1 MWHNPWKEHSMI
13 KKIGIGAAVVAVAG
27 LLAACSSSEEPTSA
41 APSASPTETGI
52 DGTGATLTIWVDE
65 NRQPAIQAAAATFEQ
80 ETGAKV
86 ELVVKNFE
94 DIRSD
99 FIAQVP
105 TGEGPDITIGAH
117 DWLGALVTAGVV
129 APVDISAVADR
140 FEPVSTAAFT
150 YSGQTY
156 GLPYATEAVA
166 LIYNTDLVGTDAPT
180 SWDDMIA
187 KGKAAAGV
195 ERPFVINVN
204 APTGDGYTMY
214 PFQTSFGAPVFVQ
227 SADGS
232 YTNEVGMGG
241 PEGIAFAKWLGENG
255 DKGTKIISSSIDYDT
270 NNTLFADGKA
280 PYTVAGPWAIAALT
294 ANGAKIAVSAVP
306 SAGGEVAAP
315 FVGVQGFYVSAQ
327 SKNALLAQAF
337 LTQYMATP
345 EAQMALYEADPRIP
359 AMISVE
365 DEVVASDPIVGGFA
379 AAAKT
384 GVPMPSIPEMG
395 SVWDLWNAAEI
406 KIITGADPESTWT
419 KMIDDLNA
427 AIGAS

>member
-1 MWHNPWKEHSMI
+1 MI

-41 APSASPTETGI
+41 APSASPTDTGI

-65 NRQPAIQAAAATFEQ
+65 NRQPAVQAAAATFEQ

-129 APVDISAVADR
+129 APVDISAVADQ

-150 YSGQTY
+150 YDGQTY

-180 SWDDMIA
+180 TWDDMIA
-187 KGKAAAGV
+187 KGKESGADK
-195 ERPFVINVN
+195 PFVINVN

-241 PEGIAFAKWLGENG
+241 PEGIAFAKWLGSNG
-255 DKGTKIISSSIDYDT
+255 DKGTKIISSSIDYAT
-270 NNTLFADGKA
+270 NNTLFAEGKA
-280 PYTVAGPWAIAALT
+280 PYTVAGPWAIADLT
-294 ANGAKIAVSAVP
+294 AKGANIAVSAVP
-306 SAGGEVAAP
+306 TAGGETAAP

-345 EAQMALYEADPRIP
+345 EAQKALYEADPRIP

-395 SVWDLWNAAEI
+395 SVWDLWNGAEI
-406 KIITGADPESTWT
+406 KIIQGADPEATWT
-419 KMIDDLNA
+419 KMIDDLNTA
-427 AIGAS
+427 LAGS